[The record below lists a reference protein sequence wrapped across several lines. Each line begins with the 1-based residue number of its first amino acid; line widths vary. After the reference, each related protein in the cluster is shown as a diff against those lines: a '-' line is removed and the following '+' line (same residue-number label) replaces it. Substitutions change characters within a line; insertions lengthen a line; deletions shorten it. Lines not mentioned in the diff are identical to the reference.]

1 MLLKCLATSP
11 EIKLCCMYDQ
21 LLMTQLNIN
30 KTITVSMVIFMACKF
45 HRSSYTVTEN
55 KYSTNLVHENL
66 PVSKNLEL

>member
-11 EIKLCCMYDQ
+11 EIKLCCVYDQ

-30 KTITVSMVIFMACKF
+30 KIITICMLSFMACKF

-55 KYSTNLVHENL
+55 KYNKNLVHENL
-66 PVSKNLEL
+66 PFSKNLEL